1 MAPAASPAQPLRQA
15 FKRNDLRNWVPRSP
29 VLLCGGHLDPT
40 VFFFNAEIEEAY
52 WKNAKVAA
60 GLTSVLDVDS
70 APGANDPF
78 AAVKAGFAQ
87 TKAAVAAQ
95 AVQAGA
101 TDGGMSAVLEAYHGD
116 IVAPFC
122 MAAARGFFGNF

>member
-1 MAPAASPAQPLRQA
+1 MRRLPPWSEQSLPSLRQTDRSRQA

-70 APGANDPF
+70 APGA
-78 AAVKAGFAQ
+78 AAEPDSQPGPSQ
-87 TKAAVAAQ
+87 R
-95 AVQAGA
+95 
-101 TDGGMSAVLEAYHGD
+101 S
-116 IVAPFC
+116 
-122 MAAARGFFGNF
+122 ARGTRHPG